1 MGDTVNLLDLVRV
14 HWIMVIYCKIISSLY
29 LYICAETNIIR
40 SEREGRVSYAFDI
53 WSYWKVFDYSKY
65 EMNLFE

>member
-29 LYICAETNIIR
+29 LYICAETNTIR

-53 WSYWKVFDYSKY
+53 WS
-65 EMNLFE
+65 